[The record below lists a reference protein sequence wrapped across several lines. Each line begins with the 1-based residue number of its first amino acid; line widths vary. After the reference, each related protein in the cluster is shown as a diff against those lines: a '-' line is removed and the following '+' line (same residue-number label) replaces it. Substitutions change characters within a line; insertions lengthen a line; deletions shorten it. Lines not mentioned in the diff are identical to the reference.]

1 VLDIDGFNYL
11 LDLLGQFLWWW
22 WCYNAD
28 YRLRCSLI
36 NQSYSYPLEPFASD
50 DDDSED
56 VSDAD
61 SGKASSLTSTS
72 SSDSSS
78 SSSSSATIQQGSSTV
93 VGAVKTTRPLEDKD
107 DHELLEGAF
116 KGLSNGKS
124 YVSVKDILDWDFVY
138 TLIAEVSEL
147 WI

>member
-1 VLDIDGFNYL
+1 M
-11 LDLLGQFLWWW
+11 
-22 WCYNAD
+22 
-28 YRLRCSLI
+28 
-36 NQSYSYPLEPFASD
+36 
-50 DDDSED
+50 
-56 VSDAD
+56 
-61 SGKASSLTSTS
+61 TSTS
-72 SSDSSS
+72 SSSDD
-78 SSSSSATIQQGSSTV
+78 SSSSATIQQGSSTV

-147 WI
+147 

>member
-1 VLDIDGFNYL
+1 
-11 LDLLGQFLWWW
+11 
-22 WCYNAD
+22 
-28 YRLRCSLI
+28 
-36 NQSYSYPLEPFASD
+36 
-50 DDDSED
+50 
-56 VSDAD
+56 
-61 SGKASSLTSTS
+61 LTSTS

-147 WI
+147 

>member
-1 VLDIDGFNYL
+1 ML
-11 LDLLGQFLWWW
+11 L
-22 WCYNAD
+22 
-28 YRLRCSLI
+28 S
-36 NQSYSYPLEPFASD
+36 NQSYYYFLEPFASD
-50 DDDSED
+50 DGSED
-56 VSDAD
+56 VADAD
-61 SGKASSLTSTS
+61 SDKDTFLTGKASSLTSTS
-72 SSDSSS
+72 SSNDDG
-78 SSSSSATIQQGSSTV
+78 SSSSATIQQGSSTV

-147 WI
+147 